1 LNTKKKKNI
10 TVSLCIEEIK
20 NDLSAAA
27 LPTVNCGVG
36 RSLMCEKKSYDNIF
50 DSWQYAMW

>member
-1 LNTKKKKNI
+1 M
-10 TVSLCIEEIK
+10 EEIK
-20 NDLSAAA
+20 KNDLNAAA